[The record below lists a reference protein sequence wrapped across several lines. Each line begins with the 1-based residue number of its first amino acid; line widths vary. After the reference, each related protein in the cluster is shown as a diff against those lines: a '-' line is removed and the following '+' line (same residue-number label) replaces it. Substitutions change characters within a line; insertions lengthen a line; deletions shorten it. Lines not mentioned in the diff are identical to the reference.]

1 MLCPLLSNPGVNLWE
16 DEHGIDT
23 IPLKLVVYLALVG
36 IIIALTAIG
45 LKNAGPPMDGA
56 LMERQLGEVRSGI
69 ELMQSGYARDLSDPY
84 APTGNTRSFELV
96 LPERLEYLSFGVDP
110 DPDNNGIL
118 TDTPPGL
125 VTDNG
130 DVIYYKLRGDGKRL
144 VKLRD
149 SVHIREGELVNGRWL
164 PRSVDGLRQAVV
176 LTGGS
181 QSVTFELVYDRGTTY
196 TLSHLTDNL
205 DAYINPDN
213 AGGLPHGLFVSVNP
227 DSIPADNVTAGRV
240 TLQLVDSQGRWV
252 QEMGRTVNL
261 TSSRGNLSIVQ
272 LVTNAHGSG
281 SVMLTSGELGLG
293 VVTAQ
298 SPGLH
303 NGIGEV
309 AFTLPP
315 LVIEFNEWIYS
326 SPDSDPD
333 SELVAQFQLAHN
345 ASYSVTLTGWATEAH
360 WPLMPEEW
368 AIGRIEIDGVILDEI
383 EVTSG
388 SRIDVPFGDVL
399 LDAGNHTLRVT
410 MINDFNIPLLGDRN
424 LYVESVKLI

>member
-1 MLCPLLSNPGVNLWE
+1 M
-16 DEHGIDT
+16 
-23 IPLKLVVYLALVG
+23 
-36 IIIALTAIG
+36 
-45 LKNAGPPMDGA
+45 
-56 LMERQLGEVRSGI
+56 
-69 ELMQSGYARDLSDPY
+69 
-84 APTGNTRSFELV
+84 

-118 TDTPPGL
+118 NDTPQGL

-144 VKLRD
+144 IKLQD

-164 PRSVDGLRQAVV
+164 SRSVDGLGQAVV

-205 DAYINPDN
+205 DAYINPN
-213 AGGLPHGLFVSVNP
+213 STGGLSHGLLVSVNP
-227 DSIPADNVTAGRV
+227 DSFPADDVTDGRV
-240 TLQLVDSQGRWV
+240 TVQLVDSQGRWV

-261 TSSRGNLSIVQ
+261 TSSRGNLSVAQ

-303 NGIGEV
+303 NGTGEV
-309 AFTLPP
+309 AFTPPP
-315 LVIEFNEWIYS
+315 LVIKFNEWINS
-326 SPDSDPD
+326 SLNTDPD
-333 SELVAQFQLAHN
+333 AELVAQFQIEHN
-345 ASYSVTLTGWATEAH
+345 TPYSVTLTGWATEAH
-360 WPLMPEEW
+360 WPLPTIPEEW
-368 AIGRIEIDGVILDEI
+368 AIGSIEIDGVVLDEL
-383 EVTSG
+383 EVASG

-399 LDAGNHTLRVT
+399 LDEGNHTLRVT
-410 MINDFNIPLLGDRN
+410 MTNDLNIFLGGDRN

>member
-1 MLCPLLSNPGVNLWE
+1 M
-16 DEHGIDT
+16 
-23 IPLKLVVYLALVG
+23 
-36 IIIALTAIG
+36 
-45 LKNAGPPMDGA
+45 
-56 LMERQLGEVRSGI
+56 
-69 ELMQSGYARDLSDPY
+69 
-84 APTGNTRSFELV
+84 
-96 LPERLEYLSFGVDP
+96 LPERLEYLSFGADP

-130 DVIYYKLRGDGKRL
+130 DVIYYKLMGDGKRL
-144 VKLRD
+144 IKLQD

-164 PRSVDGLRQAVV
+164 SRSVDGLGQAVV

-213 AGGLPHGLFVSVNP
+213 DGGLPHGLFVSVNP

-240 TLQLVDSQGRWV
+240 TVQLVDSQGRWV

-272 LVTNAHGSG
+272 VVTNAHGSG

-293 VVTAQ
+293 VVLAQ

-333 SELVAQFQLAHN
+333 SELVAWFQLAHN

-368 AIGRIEIDGVILDEI
+368 AIGRIEIDGMILDEI

-399 LDAGNHTLRVT
+399 LDAGHHTLRVT
-410 MINDFNIPLLGDRN
+410 MTNDLNIFLGSDRN
-424 LYVESVKLI
+424 LYVERVGFS

>member
-1 MLCPLLSNPGVNLWE
+1 M
-16 DEHGIDT
+16 
-23 IPLKLVVYLALVG
+23 
-36 IIIALTAIG
+36 
-45 LKNAGPPMDGA
+45 
-56 LMERQLGEVRSGI
+56 
-69 ELMQSGYARDLSDPY
+69 
-84 APTGNTRSFELV
+84 

-130 DVIYYKLRGDGKRL
+130 DVIYYKLMGDGKRL
-144 VKLRD
+144 IKLQD
-149 SVHIREGELVNGRWL
+149 SVHIREGELVDGRWL
-164 PRSVDGLRQAVV
+164 SRSVDGLGQAIV

-196 TLSHLTDNL
+196 TLSHLRDNL
-205 DAYINPDN
+205 DAYINPN
-213 AGGLPHGLFVSVNP
+213 STGGLPHGLLVSVNP
-227 DSIPADNVTAGRV
+227 DSFPADDVTDGRV
-240 TLQLVDSQGRWV
+240 TVQLVDSQGRWV

-261 TSSRGNLSIVQ
+261 TSSRGNLSIAQ

-298 SPGLH
+298 SHGLH
-303 NGIGEV
+303 NGTGEV
-309 AFTLPP
+309 AFTPPP
-315 LVIEFNEWIYS
+315 LVIKFNEWINS
-326 SPDSDPD
+326 SINTDPD
-333 SELVAQFQLAHN
+333 AELVAQFQIEHN

-360 WPLMPEEW
+360 WPLMPDEW
-368 AIGRIEIDGVILDEI
+368 AIGSIEIDGVVLDKI

-399 LDAGNHTLRVT
+399 LDAGHHTLGVT
-410 MINDFNIPLLGDRN
+410 MINDFNYPIFGDRN
-424 LYVESVKLI
+424 LYVEQVKFS

>member
-1 MLCPLLSNPGVNLWE
+1 LWK

-23 IPLKLVVYLALVG
+23 IPLKLVVYLVLVG

-56 LMERQLGEVRSGI
+56 LMERQLGGVKSGI

-84 APTGNTRSFELV
+84 AATGNIRSFDLV

-118 TDTPPGL
+118 NDTPPGL

-144 VKLRD
+144 IKLQD

-164 PRSVDGLRQAVV
+164 SRSVDGLGQAVV

-196 TLSHLTDNL
+196 TLSHLRDNL
-205 DAYINPDN
+205 NAYINPN
-213 AGGLPHGLFVSVNP
+213 STGGLSHGLLVSVNP
-227 DSIPADNVTAGRV
+227 DSFPADDVTDGRV
-240 TLQLVDSQGRWV
+240 TVQLVDSQGRWV
-252 QEMGRTVNL
+252 HEMGRTVNL
-261 TSSRGNLSIVQ
+261 TSNRGNLSIAQ

-303 NGIGEV
+303 NGTGEV
-309 AFTLPP
+309 AFTPPP
-315 LVIEFNEWIYS
+315 LVIKFNEWINS
-326 SPDSDPD
+326 SPDKDPD
-333 SELVAQFQLAHN
+333 AELVAQFQIEHN
-345 ASYSVTLTGWATEAH
+345 TPYSVTLTGWATEAH
-360 WPLMPEEW
+360 WLWDPEEW
-368 AIGRIEIDGVILDEI
+368 AIGSIEIDGVVLDKI

-399 LDAGNHTLRVT
+399 LDAGSHTLRVT
-410 MINDFNIPLLGDRN
+410 MINDFNIPLVGDRN

>member
-36 IIIALTAIG
+36 IIITLAAIG

-69 ELMQSGYARDLSDPY
+69 ELMQSGYARDMSDPY
-84 APTGNTRSFELV
+84 AATGNIRSFDLV
-96 LPERLEYLSFGVDP
+96 LPERLEYLSFGADP

-144 VKLRD
+144 VKLKDPVR
-149 SVHIREGELVNGRWL
+149 IREGELVNGRWS
-164 PRSVDGLRQAVV
+164 PRSVDGLGQAVV
-176 LTGGS
+176 ITGVS

-196 TLSHLTDNL
+196 TLSHLSDNM
-205 DAYINPDN
+205 DAYINPDST
-213 AGGLPHGLFVSVNP
+213 GGLPHGLFVSVNP

-240 TLQLVDSQGRWV
+240 TVQLIDSHGRWV

-272 LVTNAHGSG
+272 VVTNAHGSG

-303 NGIGEV
+303 NGTVEV
-309 AFTLPP
+309 AFILPP
-315 LVIEFNEWIYS
+315 LVIEFNEWILS
-326 SPDSDPD
+326 SLANDPD
-333 SELVAQFQLAHN
+333 SELVAWFQLAHN
-345 ASYSVTLTGWATEAH
+345 NSYSVTLTGWGTKAH

-368 AIGRIEIDGVILDEI
+368 AIGRIEIDGVVLDEI
-383 EVTSG
+383 EMASG

-399 LDAGNHTLRVT
+399 LGEGNHTLRVT
-410 MINDFNIPLLGDRN
+410 MINDFNVPLLGDRN
-424 LYVESVKLI
+424 LYVERVEFS

>member
-1 MLCPLLSNPGVNLWE
+1 MWE

-36 IIIALTAIG
+36 IIIMLTAIG

-56 LMERQLGEVRSGI
+56 LMERQLGGVKSGI

-84 APTGNTRSFELV
+84 APTGNIRSFDLV
-96 LPERLEYLSFGVDP
+96 LPDSLEYISFGVDP

-118 TDTPPGL
+118 NDTPPGL

-130 DVIYYKLRGDGKRL
+130 DVIYYKLIGDGKRL
-144 VKLRD
+144 VKLKD
-149 SVHIREGELVNGRWL
+149 SIHIREGELVDGRWS
-164 PRSVDGLRQAVV
+164 PSVVDGLGQAFV

-205 DAYINPDN
+205 DVYINPDN
-213 AGGLPHGLFVSVNP
+213 DGGLPHGLLVSVNM
-227 DSIPADNVTAGRV
+227 DSIPADDVTEGRV
-240 TLQLVDSQGRWV
+240 TVQLVDSKGRWV

-272 LVTNAHGSG
+272 VVTNAHGSG

-303 NGIGEV
+303 NGTGEV
-309 AFTLPP
+309 AFTPPP
-315 LVIEFNEWIYS
+315 LVIKFNEWIYS
-326 SPDSDPD
+326 SPGTGPGR
-333 SELVAQFQLAHN
+333 ELVAQFQIEHN
-345 ASYSVTLTGWATEAH
+345 TFYSVTLTGWATEAH
-360 WPLMPEEW
+360 LLTRPEEW
-368 AIGRIEIDGVILDEI
+368 AIARIEIDGVVLDEI
-383 EVTSG
+383 EVASG
-388 SRIDVPFGDVL
+388 SRIDVPFGEVL
-399 LDAGNHTLRVT
+399 LDAGHHTLRVT
-410 MINDFNIPLLGDRN
+410 MTNDLNIFLGSDRD
-424 LYVESVKLI
+424 LYVEKVEFS

>member
-1 MLCPLLSNPGVNLWE
+1 MLCPLLSNSGVNLWK
-16 DEHGIDT
+16 DENGIDT

-45 LKNAGPPMDGA
+45 LKNAGPPMDGT
-56 LMERQLGEVRSGI
+56 LMERQLGGVKSGI

-84 APTGNTRSFELV
+84 AATGNTRSFDLI
-96 LPERLEYLSFGVDP
+96 LPNSLEYISFGVDP

-130 DVIYYKLRGDGKRL
+130 DVIYYKLMGDGKRL
-144 VKLRD
+144 VKLKD
-149 SVHIREGELVNGRWL
+149 SIHIREGELVDGRWSL
-164 PRSVDGLRQAVV
+164 RSVDGLGQAVV

-196 TLSHLTDNL
+196 TLSHVTDNL
-205 DAYINPDN
+205 DAYINPN
-213 AGGLPHGLFVSVNP
+213 STGGLSHGLLVSVNP
-227 DSIPADNVTAGRV
+227 DSFPADDVTEGRV
-240 TLQLVDSQGRWV
+240 TVQLVDSQGRWV

-272 LVTNAHGSG
+272 VVTNAHGSG

-303 NGIGEV
+303 NGTGEV
-309 AFTLPP
+309 AFTPPP
-315 LVIEFNEWIYS
+315 LVIVFNEWINSTTNTY
-326 SPDSDPD
+326 PDT
-333 SELVAQFQLAHN
+333 ELVAQFWIAHN
-345 ASYSVTLTGWATEAH
+345 TSYSVTLTGWATEAH
-360 WPLMPEEW
+360 WPWDPERW
-368 AIGRIEIDGVILDEI
+368 AIGSIEIDSVVLDEI
-383 EVTSG
+383 EVASG
-388 SRIDVPFGDVL
+388 SRIDVPFGDML

-410 MINDFNIPLLGDRN
+410 MTNDLNIFLGADRN
-424 LYVESVKLI
+424 LYVKQVEFS

>member
-1 MLCPLLSNPGVNLWE
+1 MWK
-16 DEHGIDT
+16 DENGIDT

-36 IIIALTAIG
+36 IIIALAAIG

-56 LMERQLGEVRSGI
+56 LMERQLGEVKSGI

-84 APTGNTRSFELV
+84 TATGNTRSFDLV
-96 LPERLEYLSFGVDP
+96 LPERLEYLSFGADP

-144 VKLRD
+144 VKLKD
-149 SVHIREGELVNGRWL
+149 SIHIREGELVDGRWS
-164 PRSVDGLRQAVV
+164 PSVVDGLGQAFV

-196 TLSHLTDNL
+196 TLSHLSDNL
-205 DAYINPDN
+205 DVYINPDN
-213 AGGLPHGLFVSVNP
+213 DGGLPHGLFVSVNP
-227 DSIPADNVTAGRV
+227 DSFPADDVTEGSV
-240 TLQLVDSQGRWV
+240 TVQLVDSQGRWV

-261 TSSRGNLSIVQ
+261 TSSRGNLSAAQV
-272 LVTNAHGSG
+272 VTNAHGSG

-303 NGIGEV
+303 NGTSEV
-309 AFTLPP
+309 AFTPPP
-315 LVIEFNEWIYS
+315 LVIEFNEWINS
-326 SPDSDPD
+326 SKKTDPD
-333 SELVAQFQLAHN
+333 SELAARFWIEHN
-345 ASYSVTLTGWATEAH
+345 TSYSVTLTGWATEAH
-360 WPLMPEEW
+360 WLTRPEEW
-368 AIGRIEIDGVILDEI
+368 AIGKIEIDGVVLDEI
-383 EVTSG
+383 EVAGG

-399 LDAGNHTLRVT
+399 LSEGKHTLRVT
-410 MINDFNIPLLGDRN
+410 MTNDLNILWGEDRN
-424 LYVESVKLI
+424 LYVEQVEFS

>member
-1 MLCPLLSNPGVNLWE
+1 MWK

-23 IPLKLVVYLALVG
+23 IPLKLVVYLVLVG

-56 LMERQLGEVRSGI
+56 LMERQLGGVKSGI

-84 APTGNTRSFELV
+84 AATGNIRSFDLV

-118 TDTPPGL
+118 NDTPPGL

-144 VKLRD
+144 IKLQD
-149 SVHIREGELVNGRWL
+149 LIHIREGELVEGRWL
-164 PRSVDGLRQAVV
+164 SRSVDGLGQAVV

-181 QSVTFELVYDRGTTY
+181 RSVTFELVYDRGTTY
-196 TLSHLTDNL
+196 TLSHLRDNL
-205 DAYINPDN
+205 NVYINPN
-213 AGGLPHGLFVSVNP
+213 STGGLSHGLLVSVNP
-227 DSIPADNVTAGRV
+227 DSFPADDVTDGRV
-240 TLQLVDSQGRWV
+240 TVQLVDSQGRWV
-252 QEMGRTVNL
+252 HEMGKTVNL

-303 NGIGEV
+303 NGTGEV
-309 AFTLPP
+309 AFTPPP
-315 LVIEFNEWIYS
+315 LVIKFNEWINS
-326 SPDSDPD
+326 STNTDPD
-333 SELVAQFQLAHN
+333 AELIAQFQIEHN
-345 ASYSVTLTGWATEAH
+345 TSYSITMTGWATEAH
-360 WPLMPEEW
+360 WPLMPDEW
-368 AIGRIEIDGVILDEI
+368 AIGSIEIDGVVLDKI

-399 LDAGNHTLRVT
+399 LDAGHHTLGVT
-410 MINDFNIPLLGDRN
+410 MINDFNYPIFGDRN
-424 LYVESVKLI
+424 LYVEQVEFS

>member
-1 MLCPLLSNPGVNLWE
+1 MWK

-23 IPLKLVVYLALVG
+23 IPLKLVVYLILVG

-56 LMERQLGEVRSGI
+56 LMERQLGGVKSGL

-84 APTGNTRSFELV
+84 AATGNIRSFDLV

-118 TDTPPGL
+118 NDTPPGL

-144 VKLRD
+144 IKLHD
-149 SVHIREGELVNGRWL
+149 LVHIREGELVNGKWL
-164 PRSVDGLRQAVV
+164 SRSVDGLGQAVV

-196 TLSHLTDNL
+196 TLSYLTDNL
-205 DAYINPDN
+205 DAYINPN
-213 AGGLPHGLFVSVNP
+213 STGGLSHGLLVSVNP
-227 DSIPADNVTAGRV
+227 DSFPADDVTDGRV
-240 TLQLVDSQGRWV
+240 TVQLVDSQGRWV
-252 QEMGRTVNL
+252 QEMGRIVNL
-261 TSSRGNLSIVQ
+261 TSSRGNLSIAQ

-303 NGIGEV
+303 NGTGEV
-309 AFTLPP
+309 AFTPPP
-315 LVIEFNEWIYS
+315 LVIKFNEWINS
-326 SPDSDPD
+326 STNTDPD
-333 SELVAQFQLAHN
+333 AELIAQFQIEHN
-345 ASYSVTLTGWATEAH
+345 
-360 WPLMPEEW
+360 
-368 AIGRIEIDGVILDEI
+368 
-383 EVTSG
+383 TS
-388 SRIDVPFGDVL
+388 
-399 LDAGNHTLRVT
+399 
-410 MINDFNIPLLGDRN
+410 
-424 LYVESVKLI
+424 

>member
-1 MLCPLLSNPGVNLWE
+1 MWK

-23 IPLKLVVYLALVG
+23 IPLKLVVYLVLVG

-56 LMERQLGEVRSGI
+56 LMERQLGGVKSGI

-84 APTGNTRSFELV
+84 AATGNIRNFDLV

-118 TDTPPGL
+118 NDTPPGL

-144 VKLRD
+144 IKLQD
-149 SVHIREGELVNGRWL
+149 SVHIREGELANGRWL
-164 PRSVDGLRQAVV
+164 SRSVDGLGQAVV

-205 DAYINPDN
+205 DAYINPN
-213 AGGLPHGLFVSVNP
+213 STGGLPHGLLVSVNP
-227 DSIPADNVTAGRV
+227 DSFPADDVTEGRV
-240 TLQLVDSQGRWV
+240 TVQLVDSQGRWAH
-252 QEMGRTVNL
+252 EMGRTVNL
-261 TSSRGNLSIVQ
+261 TSSRGNLSIAQ

-303 NGIGEV
+303 NGTGEV
-309 AFTLPP
+309 AFTPPP
-315 LVIEFNEWIYS
+315 LVIKFNEWINS
-326 SPDSDPD
+326 STNTDPD
-333 SELVAQFQLAHN
+333 AELIAQFQIEHN
-345 ASYSVTLTGWATEAH
+345 ASYSITLTGWATEAH
-360 WPLMPEEW
+360 WPLMPEKW
-368 AIGRIEIDGVILDEI
+368 AIGSIEIDGVVLDEI
-383 EVTSG
+383 EVASG

-399 LDAGNHTLRVT
+399 LDAGSHTLRVT
-410 MINDFNIPLLGDRN
+410 MINDFNYPIFGDRN
-424 LYVESVKLI
+424 LYVEQVEFS

>member
-1 MLCPLLSNPGVNLWE
+1 MWK
-16 DEHGIDT
+16 DENGIDT
-23 IPLKLVVYLALVG
+23 IPLKLVVYLVLVG

-56 LMERQLGEVRSGI
+56 LMERQLGGVKSGL

-84 APTGNTRSFELV
+84 AATGNIRSFELV
-96 LPERLEYLSFGVDP
+96 LPDRLEYLSFGVDP

-118 TDTPPGL
+118 NDTPPGL

-130 DVIYYKLRGDGKRL
+130 DVIYYKLMGDGKRM
-144 VKLRD
+144 VKLQD
-149 SVHIREGELVNGRWL
+149 PVHIREGELVNGRWL
-164 PRSVDGLRQAVV
+164 SRSVAGLGQAVV

-196 TLSHLTDNL
+196 TLSHLTDSL
-205 DAYINPDN
+205 DAYINPN
-213 AGGLPHGLFVSVNP
+213 STGGLSHGLLVSVNP
-227 DSIPADNVTAGRV
+227 DSFPADDVTDSRV
-240 TLQLVDSQGRWV
+240 TVQLVDSQGRWV

-281 SVMLTSGELGLG
+281 SVMLTSGEMGLG

-315 LVIEFNEWIYS
+315 LVIKFNEWINS
-326 SPDSDPD
+326 SPGTGPGR
-333 SELVAQFQLAHN
+333 ELVAQFQIEHN
-345 ASYSVTLTGWATEAH
+345 TPYSVTLIGWATEAH

-368 AIGRIEIDGVILDEI
+368 AIGSIEIDGVVLDEI
-383 EVTSG
+383 EVASG
-388 SRIDVPFGDVL
+388 SRIGVPFGDVL
-399 LDAGNHTLRVT
+399 LDEGNHTLRIT
-410 MINDFNIPLLGDRN
+410 MTNDLNILWGGDRN
-424 LYVESVKLI
+424 LYVERIEFS

>member
-1 MLCPLLSNPGVNLWE
+1 MWK

-23 IPLKLVVYLALVG
+23 IPLKLVVYLTLVG

-45 LKNAGPPMDGA
+45 LNNAGPPMDGA
-56 LMERQLGEVRSGI
+56 LMERQLGEVKSGI
-69 ELMQSGYARDLSDPY
+69 ELMQSGYARDLYDPY
-84 APTGNTRSFELV
+84 AATGNIRSFELV
-96 LPERLEYLSFGVDP
+96 LPERLEYLSFGADP

-144 VKLRD
+144 VKLRYP
-149 SVHIREGELVNGRWL
+149 VHIREGELVNGRWL
-164 PRSVDGLRQAVV
+164 PSSVDGLGQAVV
-176 LTGGS
+176 LTCGS
-181 QSVTFELVYDRGTTY
+181 QSVTFEQVCDRGITY
-196 TLSHLTDNL
+196 TLSHLSDNL
-205 DAYINPDN
+205 DVYINPGNDS
-213 AGGLPHGLFVSVNP
+213 GLPHGLHVLVNP
-227 DSIPADNVTAGRV
+227 DYIPADDVTAGRV
-240 TLQLVDSQGRWV
+240 TVQLVDSQGRWV

-261 TSSRGNLSIVQ
+261 ASSRGNLSVAQ

-298 SPGLH
+298 SQGLH
-303 NGIGEV
+303 DGTGEV

-315 LVIEFNEWIYS
+315 LVIEFDEWILS
-326 SPDSDPD
+326 SRGTGPGR
-333 SELVAQFQLAHN
+333 ELVAKFQLAHN
-345 ASYSVTLTGWATEAH
+345 ASYIVTLTGWATEAH

-368 AIGRIEIDGVILDEI
+368 AIGSIEIDGVILDEI
-383 EVTSG
+383 EVASG
-388 SRIDVPFGDVL
+388 SRIDVPFRDVL

-410 MINDFNIPLLGDRN
+410 MTNDFNVPLLGDRN
-424 LYVESVKLI
+424 LYVEQVEFT